1 MNKNRLDIKTDY
13 KKTPV
18 EVLLF
23 ADDLIPK
30 NHWEVQLTH
39 DHFVQVGYKQ
49 VEKIQD
55 IYTNVCDGIYET
67 CDERI
72 RRMRQHSVKSYTF
85 GSTTARP
92 KSDLWL

>member
-1 MNKNRLDIKTDY
+1 MNENRLDIKTDY

-39 DHFVQVGYKQ
+39 DHFVKNNYQQ
-49 VEKIQD
+49 VEKSE
-55 IYTNVCDGIYET
+55 V
-67 CDERI
+67 DEYFKD
-72 RRMRQHSVKSYTF
+72 V
-85 GSTTARP
+85 
-92 KSDLWL
+92 

>member
-1 MNKNRLDIKTDY
+1 MNENRLDIKTDY

-39 DHFVQVGYKQ
+39 DHFVKNNYQQ
-49 VEKIQD
+49 VEKSEVDEYSKMFLNVSPKQD
-55 IYTNVCDGIYET
+55 LYLDGTELYN
-67 CDERI
+67 
-72 RRMRQHSVKSYTF
+72 
-85 GSTTARP
+85 P
-92 KSDLWL
+92 KLLDLWSI